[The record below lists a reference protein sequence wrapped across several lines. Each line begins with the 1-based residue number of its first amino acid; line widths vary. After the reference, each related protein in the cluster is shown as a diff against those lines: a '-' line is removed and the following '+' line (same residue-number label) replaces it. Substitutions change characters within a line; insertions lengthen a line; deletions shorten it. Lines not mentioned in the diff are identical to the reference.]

1 MQNSASFLTLKDFM
15 IKTWSLT
22 EQNYILLCN
31 FILSQYSTEANNR
44 SLKCTY
50 VLLPAVSV
58 IDKRNRKLWAVSLNG
73 IITTCFMYLLTF

>member
-1 MQNSASFLTLKDFM
+1 MQNSASFLTLKDCM

-22 EQNYILLCN
+22 QQNYILLCN
-31 FILSQYSTEANNR
+31 FILSQYATEANNR

-50 VLLPAVSV
+50 ILLPAVSV